1 MEDGERSA
9 STSGTVAEQ
18 HDSSRAY
25 ASSEDSEVVEG
36 FLGGKSPPKKKGKT
50 NGNDGKAPS
59 ASDYAARTKVMEQ
72 IVEQNGAVGR
82 PVASQDVE
90 LQRIALERHKLNFEI
105 YKYALDKDLDF
116 RALCDEIKRA

>member
-1 MEDGERSA
+1 MEMMEKPRPLQIMLQGRRLWSKFW
-9 STSGTVAEQ
+9 
-18 HDSSRAY
+18 SRM
-25 ASSEDSEVVEG
+25 
-36 FLGGKSPPKKKGKT
+36 
-50 NGNDGKAPS
+50 
-59 ASDYAARTKVMEQ
+59 ARLQ
-72 IVEQNGAVGR
+72 PVGR